1 MKVKVFVLFVM
12 LLHGICVGAQTVNV
26 NKSIVTHDQTWTL
39 SSIDIMTNRTICHW
53 IVTSKKY
60 PTNAWMTDGVYLE
73 GNDGKRYN
81 ALSSTLSGE
90 HSPQMIEANKSFSFE
105 VVFPVIPRTTK
116 SVKYYSSESFFIAN
130 ISISGNQSEVYT
142 SSDQILYELREKANK
157 GDAIAQFEMAHCY
170 ATGFGGLDESPMD
183 MLYWTKESAKNGNP
197 EAQDFL
203 AKLQAQAGNAKEAF
217 ELWLKSAQQGN
228 VSSMYSLAVCYASGD
243 GVTQSYTKAIEW
255 YKKAMQNKH
264 PWAFNNMAY
273 LYFEGNGVPK
283 NIEKALEL
291 VNIAIE
297 LDPEEANFLDTKGE
311 LYIKLGEIQKAYG
324 VWEQLQSLDSDFA
337 ANEKSVF
344 TQYMRENYHSQ
355 KSATQ
360 NYSQNTFVV
369 LVTNE
374 NYKYESKVPY
384 AINDGESLSLF
395 FQNTLNIPSNNIMH
409 VKNGTYNDMKYSINW
424 LKQII
429 SAYNGDAR
437 VIFYYAGHGIPD
449 ESSRSALLLPVDGNG
464 SDSSTGYSL
473 SSLYKSLGSMPT
485 QSVLVLLDACFSGTQ
500 RDGTMMKA
508 ARGIAIK
515 AKATSPSNN
524 TIVLSASQGDET
536 AGAYNDKHHG
546 LFTYFLLKKLQE
558 TNGYVTLGDLY
569 TFLETEIKK
578 HSVVLNKKQQT
589 PSVIPSSEMA
599 DKWKTQSFR

>member
-81 ALSSTLSGE
+81 ALSSTLPGE

-116 SVKYYSSESFFIAN
+116 IVKYYSSESFFIAN

-243 GVTQSYTKAIEW
+243 GVTQSYAKAIEW

-473 SSLYKSLGSMPT
+473 SS
-485 QSVLVLLDACFSGTQ
+485 
-500 RDGTMMKA
+500 
-508 ARGIAIK
+508 
-515 AKATSPSNN
+515 
-524 TIVLSASQGDET
+524 
-536 AGAYNDKHHG
+536 
-546 LFTYFLLKKLQE
+546 
-558 TNGYVTLGDLY
+558 
-569 TFLETEIKK
+569 
-578 HSVVLNKKQQT
+578 
-589 PSVIPSSEMA
+589 
-599 DKWKTQSFR
+599 